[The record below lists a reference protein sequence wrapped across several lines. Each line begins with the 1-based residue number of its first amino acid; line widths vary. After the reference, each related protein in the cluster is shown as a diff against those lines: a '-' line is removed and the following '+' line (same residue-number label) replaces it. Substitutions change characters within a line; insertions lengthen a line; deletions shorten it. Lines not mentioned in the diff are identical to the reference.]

1 MPRCPLV
8 LYRKGIKLWNI
19 RVCQRSARR
28 FIAIVGRPNVGKS
41 SLLNRLVGEKIA
53 IVSRKPQTTRTRI
66 MGVLTQGEDQ
76 LVFLDTPGLIKAKNS
91 LGYMVKSVT
100 RTVDG
105 VDACLLVTEAGAPFS
120 KADEE
125 LIRRFQGG
133 KIPAVLAINK
143 IDLLEDK
150 SVLMEQIAQYAG
162 RYDFQAVVPVSARDG
177 SGMEDL
183 LSELKGLCMPGGHL
197 FPEDTLTDQPERVIA
212 GELVREK
219 TLRLLDKEVPHGV
232 AAVTERMK
240 DRDGILDIDVTL
252 YCEKPGHKGILIG
265 KGGAML
271 KKIGT
276 AARQDLERFFGCKVN
291 LQLWVKVKEDWR
303 QRPETLQSLG
313 FSERDLE
320 L

>member
-1 MPRCPLV
+1 MEAMP
-8 LYRKGIKLWNI
+8 
-19 RVCQRSARR
+19 QERSA

-41 SLLNRLVGEKIA
+41 SVLNKLIGQKIA
-53 IVSRKPQTTRTRI
+53 IVSKKPQTTRTRI

-76 LVFLDTPGLIKAKNS
+76 LVFLDTPGLMKPKTS
-91 LGYMVKSVT
+91 LGDYMMKSVT
-100 RTVDG
+100 TTVDG
-105 VDACLLVTEAGAPFS
+105 VDACLLVTEAGAPLS

-125 LIRRFQGG
+125 LIRRFQKG

-150 SVLMEQIAQYAG
+150 SPIMEQIAQYSAL
-162 RYDFQAVVPVSARDG
+162 YDFQAVVPVSARDG
-177 SGMEDL
+177 NGMEDL
-183 LSELKGLCMPGGHL
+183 LGELKKLCMPGGHL
-197 FPEDTLTDQPERVIA
+197 FPEDTLTDQPERVVA
-212 GELVREK
+212 GEIDREK
-219 TLRLLDKEVPHGV
+219 VVRVLGKEVPHGV

-240 DRDGILDIDVTL
+240 DRDGILDIDVTI
-252 YCEKPGHKGILIG
+252 YCEKSGHKGILIG

-276 AARQDLERFFGCKVN
+276 NARQDMERFFDCKVN

-313 FSERDLE
+313 FSEKDLE
-320 L
+320 M

>member
-1 MPRCPLV
+1 M
-8 LYRKGIKLWNI
+8 NDFAQ
-19 RVCQRSARR
+19 QRSA

-41 SLLNRLVGEKIA
+41 SVLNKLIGQKIA

-66 MGVLTQGEDQ
+66 MGVVTQGEDQ
-76 LVFLDTPGLIKAKNS
+76 LVFLDTPGLVKPKNS
-91 LGYMVKSVT
+91 LGDYMVKSVT
-100 RTVDG
+100 STVDG
-105 VDACLLVTEAGAPFS
+105 VDACLLVTEAGS
-120 KADEE
+120 KVSHADQE

-133 KIPAVLAINK
+133 KVLAVLAINK

-150 SVLMEQIAQYAG
+150 SPIMEQIAQYSQL
-162 RYDFQAVVPVSARDG
+162 YQFQAVVPISAKDG
-177 SGMEDL
+177 SGLKDLME
-183 LSELKGLCMPGGHL
+183 ELKKLCLPGGHL

-212 GELVREK
+212 SEIVREK
-219 TLRLLDKEVPHGV
+219 VLRMLDQEVPHGV

-240 DRDGILDIDVTL
+240 DREGILDLDVTI
-252 YCEKPGHKGILIG
+252 YCEKSGHKGILIG

-276 AARQDLERFFGCKVN
+276 AARQDLERFFDCKVN

-313 FSERDLE
+313 FSKKDLE